1 MKNYAHVS
9 DAIAALS
16 PCIAKA
22 HEFEATHHVQYN
34 VTLKKLYEYI
44 KKNNIELPHNETG
57 FDHAE
62 SSLGRVYSMPGGL
75 KENVELYL
83 GKALRIDKSEGQGIV
98 YKTLDTFADRRGDCL
113 PAIFDVLNCPEGC
126 NLGTGCAHERD
137 VFEVNDLM
145 DKARQHVLN
154 RNEAADF
161 DRLYEE
167 YDRTLR
173 LSDFIRKYVPQNV
186 KPLIV
191 SDAQIE
197 HAFNRLSKKTE
208 VERKF
213 DCSACGN
220 DTCWAMAKEI
230 ACGLNIPENCI
241 QKERN
246 DINREHKA
254 FLELSTTNLNNIS
267 EILDDISKI
276 RGVSSEITRSISNV
290 NTAIEKYNKMATE
303 IDAIAMHINI
313 ISLNASIE
321 AARAGQHGKMFAVV
335 ADEIRKLAHSSKNT
349 VSETE
354 QITEQATDSING
366 INVMVDQISTEVERA
381 FNNITDISEK
391 TKMTIAKNE
400 LEAS

>member
-1 MKNYAHVS
+1 MRNYEHVT

-44 KKNNIELPHNETG
+44 KENNIELPKNETG
-57 FDHAE
+57 FDHEE
-62 SSLGRVYSMPGGL
+62 SSLGRVFSMPGGL

-83 GKALRIDKSEGQGIV
+83 GKALRIDKSEGQDIV
-98 YKTLDTFADRRGDCL
+98 YKALDAFADRRGDCL
-113 PAIFDVLNCPEGC
+113 PAVFDVLNCAEGC

-137 VFEVNDLM
+137 TFEVNELM
-145 DKARQHVLN
+145 DKARQHVLS

-161 DRLYEE
+161 DGLYEE
-167 YDRTLR
+167 FDRTLH
-173 LSDFIRKYVPQNV
+173 LSDFIRKYAPQSV
-186 KPLIV
+186 RPFVV
-191 SDAQIE
+191 SDSQIE
-197 HAFNRLSKKTE
+197 QAFDSLSKKTE
-208 VERKF
+208 IERKF

-220 DTCWAMAKEI
+220 DTCMAMAKEI

-246 DINREHKA
+246 DINNEQKA
-254 FLELSTTNLNNIS
+254 FIELSMTNLTNIS
-267 EILDDISKI
+267 EILDDISTI
-276 RGVSSEITRSISNV
+276 RGLSSDITKSISNV

-321 AARAGQHGKMFAVV
+321 AARAGQHGKTFAVV
-335 ADEIRKLAHSSKNT
+335 AEEIRKLAHSSKNT

-354 QITEQATDSING
+354 QITEQATGSITG
-366 INVMVDQISTEVERA
+366 INVMVDHISTEVEKA

-391 TKMTIAKNE
+391 TKRTIEKGD

>member
-1 MKNYAHVS
+1 MRNYAHVT

-22 HEFEATHHVQYN
+22 HEFEATHHVHYN

-44 KKNNIELPHNETG
+44 QENNIELPINETG

-62 SSLGRVYSMPGGL
+62 SSLGRVFSMPGGL

-83 GKALRIDKSEGQGIV
+83 GKKLRIDKSEGQGVV
-98 YKTLDTFADRRGDCL
+98 YKALEAFADRRGECL
-113 PAIFDVLNCPEGC
+113 PVIFDVLNCSEGC

-137 VFEVNDLM
+137 IFEVNDLM
-145 DKARQHVLN
+145 DQARQYVLEY
-154 RNEAADF
+154 NEEADF
-161 DRLYEE
+161 DALYEE
-167 YDRTLR
+167 FDHTLR
-173 LSDFIRKYVPQNV
+173 LGDFIRRYVPQNITPFV
-186 KPLIV
+186 V
-191 SDAQIE
+191 TETQVE
-197 HAFNRLSKKTE
+197 QAFDRLSKTTE

-220 DTCWAMAKEI
+220 DTCRDMAREI
-230 ACGLNIPENCI
+230 ACGLNLPENCI

-246 DINREHKA
+246 DIHKEQKA
-254 FLELSTTNLNNIS
+254 FIELSTTNLSNIS

-276 RGVSSEITRSISNV
+276 RELSNDITRSIASV

-303 IDAIAMHINI
+303 IDSIAMHINI

-321 AARAGQHGKMFAVV
+321 AARAGQHGKTFAVV
-335 ADEIRKLAHSSKNT
+335 AEDIRKLAHTSKNT
-349 VSETE
+349 VSETA

-366 INVMVDQISTEVERA
+366 INVMVDHISIEVEKA

-391 TKMTIAKNE
+391 TREAIEKSE
-400 LEAS
+400 REAS